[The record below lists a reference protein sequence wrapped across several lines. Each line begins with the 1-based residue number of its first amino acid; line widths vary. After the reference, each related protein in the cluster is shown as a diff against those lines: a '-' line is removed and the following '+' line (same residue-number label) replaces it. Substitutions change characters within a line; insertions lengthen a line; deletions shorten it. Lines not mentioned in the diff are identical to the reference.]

1 MRAKLVCLVV
11 FALLPGACSRSTS
24 GTQPPAPL
32 DKSLLPGK
40 WKNSSDSQLVS
51 GYEFDADG
59 VLRVAIRG
67 MEHPLLGRYSWEG
80 DRDLN
85 LEYQTLPE
93 VQQAYEAA
101 AKAYK
106 DDVLKQIKDGKLPDR
121 AGPSII
127 GAVRNS
133 WPEKETV
140 KVAISD
146 KPRLLILGSEGGV
159 SQTFELKE

>member
-1 MRAKLVCLVV
+1 MRAKCAFLVV
-11 FALLPGACSRSTS
+11 LALLAGACSRSTG
-24 GTQPPAPL
+24 GTPPAPL
-32 DKSLLPGK
+32 DKTLLPGK
-40 WKNSSDSQLVS
+40 WKNSSDAQLIA
-51 GYEFDADG
+51 GYEFAEDG
-59 VLRVAIRG
+59 VLKVTIRG
-67 MEHPLLGRYSWEG
+67 MEHPILGRHSWEG
-80 DRDLN
+80 DRELK
-85 LEYQTLPE
+85 LEYQTPPE

-106 DDVLKQIKDGKLPDR
+106 DDILKQIKDGKLLDR
-121 AGPSII
+121 AGPSIL

-159 SQTFELKE
+159 LQTFEVKE